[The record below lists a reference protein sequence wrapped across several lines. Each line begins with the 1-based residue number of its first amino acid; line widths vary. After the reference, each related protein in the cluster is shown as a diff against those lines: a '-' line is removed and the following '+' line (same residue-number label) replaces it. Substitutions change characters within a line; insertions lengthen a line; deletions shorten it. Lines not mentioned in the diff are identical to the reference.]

1 MTGNDWVD
9 CDYWMTGMTG
19 MTRMIGM
26 TVVDCRLLRIKV
38 ERTLRN
44 IRVVL

>member
-9 CDYWMTGMTG
+9 CDYWMTGMN
-19 MTRMIGM
+19 RMIKM
-26 TVVDCRLLRIKV
+26 TVVDCRLLKV

-44 IRVVL
+44 ISMVL

>member
-9 CDYWMTGMTG
+9 CDYWMTGMT
-19 MTRMIGM
+19 RMIGM
-26 TVVDCRLLRIKV
+26 TVVDCTFLRIKV

-44 IRVVL
+44 ISVVL

>member
-9 CDYWMTGMTG
+9 CDYWMTGMN
-19 MTRMIGM
+19 RMIRM

-44 IRVVL
+44 ISMVL

>member
-9 CDYWMTGMTG
+9 CDYWMTVMN
-19 MTRMIGM
+19 RMIGM
-26 TVVDCRLLRIKV
+26 TAVDCRLLRIKV

-44 IRVVL
+44 ISMVL

>member
-9 CDYWMTGMTG
+9 CDYWMTGMN
-19 MTRMIGM
+19 RMIGM
-26 TVVDCRLLRIKV
+26 TMVDCSLPRIKV

-44 IRVVL
+44 ISMVL

>member
-9 CDYWMTGMTG
+9 HDYWKTGMN
-19 MTRMIGM
+19 RMIGM
-26 TVVDCRLLRIKV
+26 TVADCRLLRMKV

-44 IRVVL
+44 ISVVL